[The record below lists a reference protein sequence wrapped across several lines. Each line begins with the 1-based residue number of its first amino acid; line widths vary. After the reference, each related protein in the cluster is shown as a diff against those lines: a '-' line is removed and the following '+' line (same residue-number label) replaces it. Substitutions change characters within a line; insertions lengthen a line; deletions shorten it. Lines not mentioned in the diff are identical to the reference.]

1 MLSQCVVNMML
12 SLTGVFGLSPN
23 EIVVLGFGFV
33 YCPDGGVKLSLF
45 VHSPQVGPSQFVLPY
60 SDGLQN
66 GQ

>member
-1 MLSQCVVNMML
+1 MML
-12 SLTGVFGLSPN
+12 SLTGVFGLLPN

-33 YCPDGGVKLSLF
+33 YCPDGGVF
-45 VHSPQVGPSQFVLPY
+45 VNSPQVGPSQFVLPY

>member
-1 MLSQCVVNMML
+1 MLSQCVAYVTVQL
-12 SLTGVFGLSPN
+12 FGTFGLSPD
-23 EIVVLGFGFV
+23 EIDVLGFGFV
-33 YCPDGGVKLSLF
+33 YCPDVGVF

>member
-1 MLSQCVVNMML
+1 MML

-33 YCPDGGVKLSLF
+33 YCPDMGVF